1 MLISAEWLSRLVIVA
16 LVITTA
22 APLILLLLLLRD
34 WMKGELW

>member
-1 MLISAEWLSRLVIVA
+1 MLISVEWLSGLVTVA

-34 WMKGELW
+34 WRKGELW